1 MAQELKDVFDQK
13 FQTYKTQLAKMDQ
26 IAPKSISNQLE
37 STVNT
42 FFNKLEVHLRKIEVE
57 V

>member
-1 MAQELKDVFDQK
+1 
-13 FQTYKTQLAKMDQ
+13 MDQ